1 MTGWMGRGGK
11 DEIHAA
17 VNGFAVPGMGPLLIG
32 HGKLQ
37 VKRHPL
43 PASLC
48 PYRRFRLAGRC
59 RGAAAKMKFTP
70 PSTVSLCPG
79 WVRC

>member
-1 MTGWMGRGGK
+1 MGRGGK

-37 VKRHPL
+37 VKRYPL
-43 PASLC
+43 PASPC
-48 PYRRFRLAGRC
+48 PYRRFRVVR
-59 RGAAAKMKFTP
+59 RGAAAKMKSTT